1 MNMPYSYFYGVR
13 LFFTTMGY
21 KSFDSY
27 ATEYDSW
34 FIGNSNVLES
44 EVKLVASCLKDAGE
58 VLSIGCGSG
67 LFEKILADKY
77 GIFVCKGIE
86 PSASMAEIARKRGL
100 DVTIATGEDADYGI
114 ENYDTILFN
123 GCPCYM
129 QDFGVALCKAY
140 VALRHGGKVV
150 VIDVPKE
157 SAYGLIYNL
166 ALSLGSWD
174 HSLLEGCTPL
184 MPYPIELVKQ
194 AKWRTTAEKI
204 ELIKQAGFSN
214 LSFSQTLI
222 ASPCYS
228 HEETE
233 EPCEGFDK
241 GSYVAITAYK

>member
-1 MNMPYSYFYGVR
+1 MEYG
-13 LFFTTMGY
+13 FFIFITMGY

-34 FIGNSNVLES
+34 FIENCNVLES
-44 EVKLVASCLKDAGE
+44 EVKLVASCLKDAGD

-67 LFEKILADKY
+67 LFEKILADQY
-77 GIFVCKGIE
+77 GIFVSKGIE
-86 PSASMAEIARKRGL
+86 PSISMAEIARKRGI
-100 DVTIATGEDADYGI
+100 DVIIATGEEADYGI
-114 ENYDTILFN
+114 ESYDTILFN

-129 QDFGVALCKAY
+129 QDFGVALSKAY
-140 VALRHGGKVV
+140 TALRHGGKVV

-166 ALSLGSWD
+166 ALSLGTWE
-174 HSLLEGCTPL
+174 HPLLEGCTPL

-194 AKWRTTAEKI
+194 ANWRTTAEKI
-204 ELIKQAGFSN
+204 ELIKQAGFNN
-214 LSFSQTLI
+214 LSFAQTLI
-222 ASPCYS
+222 ASPHYS
-228 HEETE
+228 HEKTE

>member
-1 MNMPYSYFYGVR
+1 
-13 LFFTTMGY
+13 MGY

-34 FIGNSNVLES
+34 FIENCNVLES
-44 EVKLVASCLKDAGE
+44 EVKLVASCLKDAGD

-67 LFEKILADKY
+67 LFEKILADQY
-77 GIFVCKGIE
+77 GIFVSKGIE
-86 PSASMAEIARKRGL
+86 PSISMAEIARKRGI
-100 DVTIATGEDADYGI
+100 DVIIATGEEADYGI
-114 ENYDTILFN
+114 ESYDTILFN

-129 QDFGVALCKAY
+129 RDFGVALSKAY
-140 VALRHGGKVV
+140 TALRHGGKVV

-166 ALSLGSWD
+166 ALSLGTWE
-174 HSLLEGCTPL
+174 HPLLEGCTPL

-194 AKWRTTAEKI
+194 ANWRTTAEKI
-204 ELIKQAGFSN
+204 ELIKQAGFNN
-214 LSFSQTLI
+214 LSFAQTLI
-222 ASPCYS
+222 ASPHYS
-228 HEETE
+228 HEKTE